1 MTIVD
6 TNVASEM
13 MKARPAVQVLEWLN
27 AQSTSSLLIT
37 APTRAEIFLGIELL
51 AAGRKREA
59 LHRAA
64 GEMFRT
70 RLPAPGEPR

>member
-27 AQSTSSLLIT
+27 AKSTSSLFIHRPDEGRNFFGYRV
-37 APTRAEIFLGIELL
+37 A